1 MLRIDWT
8 FQGGIPQRFHLHDGV
23 IQHDAAIEQIT
34 GEIQNDFR
42 DGVAARVETMWS
54 TSPQALPNARAR
66 LILQAFLLNVKAQ
79 HNTNRKKDN
88 VSFCDTL
95 HTHSTRWWSAM
106 VGVRVQQQRV
116 ASKHLAHHR
125 LVCFFIRP
133 RP

>member
-8 FQGGIPQRFHLHDGV
+8 FQGGIPQRLHLHDGV

-88 VSFCDTL
+88 VSL
-95 HTHSTRWWSAM
+95 HTQSTRWWSAM